1 MLYLILIF
9 VNLFSLQLFN
19 GIDNGVDSEVLELS
33 ISNLQ
38 EGDGQVIVSIYE
50 DESQFPYTP
59 EKIYKID
66 KSEVKNKT
74 ITYQIKNLRLAHKYA
89 IVLLDDENMNE
100 DMDYNMVGIPKEG
113 YGFSN
118 NAKPKF
124 LTPPTFEDCS
134 FALNQSENLIS
145 IKMKYW

>member
-1 MLYLILIF
+1 MYLILLF

-19 GIDNGVDSEVLELS
+19 GVDIVVDSGALELS

-38 EGDGQVIVSIYE
+38 EGDGQILVSIYE
-50 DESQFPYTP
+50 EKSPFPDKP
-59 EKIYKID
+59 EKVYKID
-66 KSEVKNKT
+66 KSEEKNKT
-74 ITYQIKNLRLAHKYA
+74 IIYSIDNFRLAHKYA
-89 IVLLDDENMNE
+89 IVVLDDENKNE
-100 DMDYNMVGIPKEG
+100 NMDYNMVGVPKEG

-134 FALNQSENLIS
+134 FTLNQSENLIS